1 MIYIEISPVDRRCFQ
16 HEQEAYGMK
25 YTKEE
30 WLDIGHRI
38 YNGEFTIYTAFERFG
53 VSVGCA
59 RDYMR
64 GN

>member
-1 MIYIEISPVDRRCFQ
+1 
-16 HEQEAYGMK
+16 MK

-38 YNGEFTIYTAFERFG
+38 YNGEFTIYTAFERFD